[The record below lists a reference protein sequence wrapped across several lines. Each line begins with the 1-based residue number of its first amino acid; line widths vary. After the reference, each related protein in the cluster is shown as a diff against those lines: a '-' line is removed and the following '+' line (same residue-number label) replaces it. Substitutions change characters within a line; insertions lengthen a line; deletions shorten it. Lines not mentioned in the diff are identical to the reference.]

1 MKTFFAAA
9 ALVAA
14 AMADN
19 TPAPAY
25 RPAPAPY
32 QPAPAP
38 AYKPAPAPYKAAPS
52 YKEEPAQYQYSWN
65 VQDDYAQLNYGQD
78 EERNGYATS
87 GSYRVA
93 LPDGRTQIVTY
104 TVSDAYSG
112 YVADV
117 TYEGE
122 AKYEPAPAYKPVYEP
137 ESKPRYERAYK
148 PAPGYTV

>member
-1 MKTFFAAA
+1 MTRYEGNKVNQHEPIT
-9 ALVAA
+9 
-14 AMADN
+14 
-19 TPAPAY
+19 
-25 RPAPAPY
+25 PAPY
-32 QPAPAP
+32 QPTPT
-38 AYKPAPAPYKAAPS
+38 
-52 YKEEPAQYQYSWN
+52 YKEEPAQYQFSWN

-122 AKYEPAPAYKPVYEP
+122 ARYEPAPAYKPA
-137 ESKPRYERAYK
+137 SAYK
-148 PAPGYTV
+148 PAPAYSA

>member
-1 MKTFFAAA
+1 MKTFFATA

-19 TPAPAY
+19 APY
-25 RPAPAPY
+25 RPAPY
-32 QPAPAP
+32 QPAPT
-38 AYKPAPAPYKAAPS
+38 
-52 YKEEPAQYQYSWN
+52 YKEEPAQYQFSWN

-87 GSYRVA
+87 GSYRVS

-122 AKYEPAPAYKPVYEP
+122 ARYEPAPPAY
-137 ESKPRYERAYK
+137 SA
-148 PAPGYTV
+148 

>member
-1 MKTFFAAA
+1 MSKSISEFCSSLPQTYVLAF

-14 AMADN
+14 VVAADS
-19 TPAPAY
+19 
-25 RPAPAPY
+25 PAPY
-32 QPAPAP
+32 QPAPA
-38 AYKPAPAPYKAAPS
+38 
-52 YKEEPAQYQYSWN
+52 YKEEPAQYQYSWK
-65 VQDDYAQLNYGQD
+65 VQDDYAKLNYGQD

-117 TYEGE
+117 RYEGE
-122 AKYEPAPAYKPVYEP
+122 ARYEPAPAYKPAP
-137 ESKPRYERAYK
+137 KPAYK
-148 PAPGYTV
+148 PAPTPAYRPAPTYSA